1 MRKILLLLLGLLP
14 ALCVAEKVAQQRV
27 ETWSYNLSPPFS
39 LQGQQGLSAA
49 FVELLNNEPANNRRF
64 RFELV
69 ELPRKRLDLR
79 LADNRPGVLLWVA
92 PRFLSHA
99 QTAQGR
105 WSRPLLD
112 DQQVVISSNR
122 QPIDYEGPESLH
134 GLAFGG
140 LLGHLYAGLDADVAS
155 GRIRREDVT
164 SDLQNLEKVSS
175 GRVDAALVPRST
187 LLYYRKAKRFD
198 GLYVAPTPLYSFRR
212 HLLMTSSLSGP
223 ATEYVLRVVETLPH
237 SPRWL
242 ALIERYG
249 LESLGVYRRHG
260 RANGP

>member
-14 ALCVAEKVAQQRV
+14 ALCVAQQRV
-27 ETWSYNLSPPFS
+27 EVWSYHLSPPFT
-39 LQGQQGLSAA
+39 LEDRQGLSAA
-49 FVELLNNEPANNRRF
+49 FVELLNEEPANDRRF
-64 RFELV
+64 HFELI
-69 ELPRKRLDLR
+69 ELPRKRLDMR

-99 QTAQGR
+99 QTARGR

-112 DQQVVISSNR
+112 DQQVVISRSR
-122 QPIDYEGPESLH
+122 QPIDYEGPQSLH

-155 GRIRREDVT
+155 GRIRREDVA
-164 SDLQNLEKVSS
+164 SDLQNIEKVGS

-198 GLYVAPTPLYSFRR
+198 GLYVAPTPLYSFHR
-212 HLLMTSSLSGP
+212 HLLMTSSLGGP

-237 SPRWL
+237 NPRWL
-242 ALIERYG
+242 ALLERYG
-249 LESLGVYRRHG
+249 LGSLGIYRSHG